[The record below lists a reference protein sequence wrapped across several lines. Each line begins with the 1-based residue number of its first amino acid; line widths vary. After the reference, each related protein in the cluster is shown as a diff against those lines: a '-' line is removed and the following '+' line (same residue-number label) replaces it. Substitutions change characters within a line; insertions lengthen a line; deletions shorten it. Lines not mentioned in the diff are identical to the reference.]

1 MRRPWRSKGKRVAA
15 LVGDGFEESELLE
28 PKRAL
33 EEAGAVVT
41 IVGVDDRAVQKI
53 RGKKGLDEGQSVKA
67 EEIVADVTAD
77 DFDALLVPGGQ
88 SPDHLRMNKDVQR
101 FVREFDTAKKP
112 MFVICHGPQILI
124 SAQLVRGRTLTG
136 YASIAD
142 DIRNAGGLYRDQPV
156 VNDGNWVTSRNPG
169 DLMLF
174 NRAILEK
181 LASAGSSRKRYSRSG
196 VAGAAPAAR
205 RGAERPAGVGASFP
219 GDDPADERR
228 DRAAPQRNSHVDG
241 IRGRTVL

>member
-1 MRRPWRSKGKRVAA
+1 MEIEGKRVAA
-15 LVGDGFEESELLE
+15 LVGDGFEESELLD

-33 EEAGAVVT
+33 EEAGAIVT
-41 IVGVDDRAVQKI
+41 IVGVDDRALQKI

-77 DFDALLVPGGQ
+77 DFDALLIPGGA

-101 FVREFDTAKKP
+101 FVREFDLAKKP

-136 YASIAD
+136 FASIAD

-156 VNDGNWVTSRNPG
+156 VSDGNWVTSRNPQ

-181 LASAGSSRKRYSRSG
+181 LATS
-196 VAGAAPAAR
+196 GAAQPA
-205 RGAERPAGVGASFP
+205 
-219 GDDPADERR
+219 
-228 DRAAPQRNSHVDG
+228 
-241 IRGRTVL
+241 